1 MSCSFLHRVGV
12 LLLCAASLASYAGN
26 PEISRRPP
34 QAGLT
39 GGKLSVKN
47 LVDALRAA
55 GGTVQSDGSVD
66 QPFFAVPAK
75 TINVDGEGVQVF
87 EYPRAAAADAQA
99 ATVSRDGSQVG
110 TSKPFWIGPPHFYKK
125 ANLLVLYL
133 GDDEKV
139 LKLLQN
145 VLGQQFAGR

>member
-1 MSCSFLHRVGV
+1 MSWSYLHRAGA
-12 LLLCAASLASYAGN
+12 LLLCAACLASYAVN
-26 PEISRRPP
+26 PGISRRP
-34 QAGLT
+34 QEAGAT
-39 GGKLSVKN
+39 ERLSVEN

-55 GGTVQSDGSVD
+55 GATVQPEGSVG
-66 QPFFAVPAK
+66 QSFFAVPAK
-75 TINVDGEGVQVF
+75 TFTVDGEGVQVF

-133 GDDEKV
+133 GEDEKV
-139 LKLLQN
+139 LRLLRN
-145 VLGQQFAGR
+145 VLGPQFAGR

>member
-1 MSCSFLHRVGV
+1 MSCSFVHV
-12 LLLCAASLASYAGN
+12 LILCAASLAPHAGN
-26 PEISRRPP
+26 AEISRPP
-34 QAGLT
+34 RDAGLPT
-39 GGKLSVKN
+39 GRALSARN

-55 GGTVQSDGSVD
+55 GATVKQEGPVE
-66 QPFFAVPAK
+66 QPFFAVPARA
-75 TINVDGEGVQVF
+75 INVNGEGVQVF
-87 EYPRAAAADAQA
+87 EYPHAVAADAQA

-110 TSKPFWIGPPHFYKK
+110 ASKPFWIGAPHFYKK

-139 LKLLQN
+139 LKLLQS